1 MILDRHY
8 VDILHADRSEP
19 PLPLPKPPVCMPNA
33 FLQRN
38 LFKARL
44 RPSLRPFDEQSL
56 LGTDRFLADR
66 EVMKMV

>member
-33 FLQRN
+33 LLQRN
-38 LFKARL
+38 VFKARL
-44 RPSLRPFDEQSL
+44 GPSLGLFAEQPL
-56 LGTDRFLADR
+56 LGTDRLLANR
-66 EVMKMV
+66 EVMNMV